1 MDSNDTRDT
10 ELAARLKR
18 LDADAA
24 TMAPGFDY
32 AGLLERHATGIAR
45 SRRRL
50 VLARGAAAA
59 LVVALVGASIWR
71 LEHHG
76 RDPGERVV
84 VAAPTP
90 TPMPTPLPR
99 IVRADTYL
107 AVAALEDHIAN
118 VDDALNYAR
127 LRGGTADVAR
137 LERTREELIYSY
149 TQVRY
154 AEMVS
159 ANF

>member
-1 MDSNDTRDT
+1 MDSNDTRGA

-24 TMAPGFDY
+24 TLAPGFDY

-50 VLARGAAAA
+50 VLARGAAVA
-59 LVVALVGASIWR
+59 LVVALVGASVWR
-71 LEHHG
+71 LEQHG
-76 RDPGERVV
+76 LDPGERVV
-84 VAAPTP
+84 VAAPTRAP
-90 TPMPTPLPR
+90 APQPR

-137 LERTREELIYSY
+137 LERTRAELIHSY